1 MAGPGVSGADRAG
14 LVARLHGQ
22 ARADW
27 AALTVALSDP
37 GLVARVDRAGG
48 AVLDCLADGHK
59 VLVIGNGGSAAM
71 ASHVAAEFAGR
82 CVRDR
87 RPLPAMSLAES
98 ATALTAVANDY
109 GFDEVFSRAVVAH
122 GRTGDVLVAMTTSG
136 RSPNVLAALDT
147 ARAAGLVTVVLTG
160 RTGGRTLAGRADHV
174 LAVPSDHTPRIQEV
188 HLMWTHGWSEAVDEA
203 WAGPA

>member
-1 MAGPGVSGADRAG
+1 MSGGDRAAV
-14 LVARLHGQ
+14 VARLHGR

-27 AALTVALSDP
+27 ATLAVALSDAD
-37 GLVARVDRAGG
+37 LVAAVDRAGE
-48 AVLDCLADGHK
+48 AVLDCLDAGHK
-59 VLVIGNGGSAAM
+59 VLVVGNGGSAAM

-109 GFDEVFSRAVVAH
+109 GFDEVFSRAVAAH
-122 GRTGDVLVAMTTSG
+122 GRAGDVLVAMTTSG
-136 RSPNVLAALDT
+136 RSANVLAAL
-147 ARAAGLVTVVLTG
+147 RAARRSGLVTVALTG
-160 RTGGRTLAGRADHV
+160 RSGGDALAGCADHV

-188 HLMWTHGWSEAVDEA
+188 HLVWTHGWCEAVDEA